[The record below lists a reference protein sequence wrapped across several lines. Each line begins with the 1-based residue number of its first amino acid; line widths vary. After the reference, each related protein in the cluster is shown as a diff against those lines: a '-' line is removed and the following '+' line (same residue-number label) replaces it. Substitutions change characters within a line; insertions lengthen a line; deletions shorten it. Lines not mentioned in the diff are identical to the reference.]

1 MEEKTRNNKN
11 KLHITREQVKEFT
24 HKACVNNGLTE
35 QFFEDF
41 WERILKRDDI
51 YKEYVYYL
59 VRQEFIS
66 GVSVEGY
73 HVIDV
78 LIWQMDHFKAKLDVD
93 TYDMKHNEAKMI
105 LSAFDTFLKMAE
117 EPQEYIQRMQVDTG
131 TDYPD
136 KYFGL
141 HK

>member
-1 MEEKTRNNKN
+1 
-11 KLHITREQVKEFT
+11 
-24 HKACVNNGLTE
+24 
-35 QFFEDF
+35 
-41 WERILKRDDI
+41 
-51 YKEYVYYL
+51 
-59 VRQEFIS
+59 
-66 GVSVEGY
+66 
-73 HVIDV
+73 
-78 LIWQMDHFKAKLDVD
+78 
-93 TYDMKHNEAKMI
+93 MKHNEAKMI

>member
-1 MEEKTRNNKN
+1 MKERPQNNKS

-24 HKACVNNGLTE
+24 HEACLNNGMTE
-35 QFFEDF
+35 RFFENF
-41 WERILKRDDI
+41 WERMLKRDDI

-59 VRQEFIS
+59 VKQEF
-66 GVSVEGY
+66 VSKVSIEGY

-93 TYDMKHNEAKMI
+93 TYEMKHNEAKMI

-117 EPQEYIQRMQVDTG
+117 EPEEYIQRMQVDTG